1 MAAPR
6 RLWEGGLAV
15 LGELRHLQ
23 RHAEAQAA
31 QLLNAQHGVAWQGE
45 GMGEGPQ
52 ELASLGIVEGQ
63 ALVLIVQ
70 ESAHTLGHLH
80 HKHISLDTGVEQLKP
95 TTVRGGYKINDE

>member
-6 RLWEGGLAV
+6 GLCEGGLAV
-15 LGELRHLQ
+15 LGKLRHLLH
-23 RHAEAQAA
+23 HAEAQAA
-31 QLLNAQHGVAWQGE
+31 RLLIAQHGVAWQGE

-52 ELASLGIVEGQ
+52 KLASLGVVEGQ

-80 HKHISLDTGVEQLKP
+80 HKHIGLDSGVEQLKP
-95 TTVRGGYKINDE
+95 TTVRGGYKIN